1 MSLFF
6 RGEYMPHGL
15 YTSFLRLPMLTRILT
30 MAIMV
35 VVIFGVI
42 IHYVEP
48 QNFTSIFEGIW
59 WAIITTSGVGYGDYS
74 PTTLPGRI
82 TAILLIFIGVGIL
95 STYFIT
101 LATAAVSKQNNYL
114 EGKVHFRGDRHLIII
129 GWNERSKEIIQTV
142 RTLNQFTDIVLIDE
156 TLEANPF
163 IDTKIHFV
171 RGRASKDDVLM
182 KANITSAQKVLITA
196 DQHKGELE
204 ADMNTILSLLTI
216 KGLNPRIT
224 AIVELLTREQIENAK
239 RAGADE
245 IIQSNLMMG
254 FIMTN
259 SIANDGIVSTF
270 THVLDQLHGSNF
282 CFQSSDGYVSKS
294 FFKANGELLRDG
306 KLLIGIKRGEDT
318 IVNPPQ
324 ETIIYEN
331 DELLIIGHLNP

>member
-1 MSLFF
+1 
-6 RGEYMPHGL
+6 
-15 YTSFLRLPMLTRILT
+15 
-30 MAIMV
+30 MALL
-35 VVIFGVI
+35 VIVLFGVI

-48 QNFTSIFEGIW
+48 QNFTSILDGIW
-59 WAIITTSGVGYGDYS
+59 FAIITTSGVGYGDYS
-74 PTTLPGRI
+74 PETIPGRI
-82 TAILLIFIGVGIL
+82 TAILLIFIGVGFL
-95 STYFIT
+95 SSYFIT
-101 LATAAVSKQNNYL
+101 LAAAAVSKQNDYL

-129 GWNERSKEIIQTV
+129 GWNERSREIIQTI

-156 TLEANPF
+156 TLESNPLN
-163 IDTKIHFV
+163 DKKVHFV
-171 RGRASKDDVLM
+171 RGRASEDDVLI
-182 KANITSAQKVLITA
+182 KANIASAQKVLITA

-204 ADMNTILSLLTI
+204 ADMNTIVSLLTI
-216 KGLNPRIT
+216 KGLNPSIT
-224 AIVELLTREQIENAK
+224 AIVEVLTREQIANAK

-282 CFQSSDGYVSKS
+282 CFQPSGGYALKS
-294 FFKANGELLRDG
+294 FYTANGELLKDG

-324 ETIIYEN
+324 ETVIHEN
-331 DELLIIGHLNP
+331 DELLIIGRLNP